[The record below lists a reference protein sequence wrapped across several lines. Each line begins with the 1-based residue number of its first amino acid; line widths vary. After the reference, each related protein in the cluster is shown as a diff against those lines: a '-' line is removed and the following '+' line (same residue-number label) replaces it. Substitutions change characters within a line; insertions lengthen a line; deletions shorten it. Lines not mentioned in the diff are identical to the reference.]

1 MMASVDQLKLV
12 GLSCDYYDGEGTISS
27 LGGTGISCKTCKNWD
42 GRKCRINVF
51 DSVLEGLDQT

>member
-12 GLSCDYYDGEGTISS
+12 GLSCDYYDGEGTTSS
-27 LGGTGISCKTCKNWD
+27 LGGTGISCETCKNWD